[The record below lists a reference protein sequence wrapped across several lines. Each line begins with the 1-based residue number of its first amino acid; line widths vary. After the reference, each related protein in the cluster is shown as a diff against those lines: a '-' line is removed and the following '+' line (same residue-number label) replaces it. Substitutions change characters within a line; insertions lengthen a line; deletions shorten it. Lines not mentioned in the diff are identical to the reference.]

1 MKRLLLSLLLTSTS
15 ALSESTLNKS
25 TNAISETKR
34 NPVSGQIVF
43 KGKVVQE
50 PCTLNLRIPLVG
62 NEKKSKGCV
71 EYTTEKIDIIDE
83 NTVKSSSILIV
94 NYI

>member
-15 ALSESTLNKS
+15 ALSESTLNNS
-25 TNAISETKR
+25 TNSISETKR
-34 NPVSGQIVF
+34 NPVSGQITF

-50 PCTLNLRIPLVG
+50 PCTLNLRAPLVG
-62 NEKKSKGCV
+62 NDTKSEGCV
-71 EYTTEKIDIIDE
+71 EYTAEKIDIIDK
-83 NTVKSSSILIV
+83 NTVKNSSIIIV